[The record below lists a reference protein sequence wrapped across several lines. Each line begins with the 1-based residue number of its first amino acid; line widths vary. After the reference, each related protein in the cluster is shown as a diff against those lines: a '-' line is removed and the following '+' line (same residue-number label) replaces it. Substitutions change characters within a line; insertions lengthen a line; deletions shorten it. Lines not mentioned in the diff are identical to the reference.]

1 MSRKRIE
8 NNISYDE
15 RNRLYYVTFNYGI
28 DVNGKR
34 VKKTKTYDTHIA
46 AAQALQI
53 FEMKK
58 ARHEIVIP
66 TELTVGMWLER
77 WLTEVVEPNRAR
89 STTYGYR
96 NMIKNHISPALG
108 KIVLQ
113 ELTPQQIQSYY
124 LNMRGQGLSGNTVHK
139 HHQLLFTALDCA
151 VRQEVLSRNPARR
164 VEAPAKEAPKHTFYT
179 TEQLRMLFRAVR
191 GVPLEPAVK
200 LAGYL
205 GLRRSEICGLK
216 WENVD
221 LENGTIAICA
231 ARTTVGGVTINKEPK
246 TNSSVRTL
254 GIAGLSDLEEMLRS
268 MKAGQ
273 EERRRLKPRYNPEG
287 FVLVHSN
294 GQPYSPD
301 YVSGWFTKFVQENGL
316 PYLTL
321 HGLRHSFA
329 SAANELHIPMFKIS
343 KALGHSNT
351 SVTSQVYTHLFD
363 DTQHEVLTQVAS
375 AIDSGTASDQ
385 MTLF

>member
-77 WLTEVVEPNRAR
+77 WLTGGVEPNRAR
-89 STTYGYR
+89 STTYGYK
-96 NMIKNHISPALG
+96 NMIKNHIGPALG

-164 VEAPAKEAPKHTFYT
+164 VEAPAKEPPKHTFYT
-179 TEQLRMLFRAVR
+179 TEQLRMLFHAVR

-231 ARTTVGGVTINKEPK
+231 ARTTVGGVTINKGPK

-268 MKAGQ
+268 MKADQ
-273 EERRRLKPRYNPEG
+273 EERRRLKPRFNPEG

-375 AIDSGTASDQ
+375 AIDSGTSSDQ